1 MENSAT
7 NGIAGMF
14 SSVPQVFA
22 FGLTG
27 VVLVLAAF
35 FLIKSYWRMRGNTA
49 FNSYQLG
56 VVAPV
61 QYGDRGPEANE
72 DAFARRLEE
81 LVEREETYEMSR
93 LLPQAHELGAI
104 KNAEFHTAPVL
115 AGNDVGVLGLIEEAV
130 QDTDSGFRVL
140 VNASLE
146 KMVDMDDHRTR
157 NRATR
162 LSMAGITLKFAVVDR
177 FGRLVMAIDHMGE
190 APLER
195 QENIART
202 VVIEV
207 LRKAGVWYLEVP
219 FHYSAANA
227 RAQIIAVLRG
237 KAAVQVVAEEV
248 A

>member
-1 MENSAT
+1 MESSAT
-7 NGIAGMF
+7 DGIAGMF
-14 SSVPQVFA
+14 GNVPQVFA
-22 FGLTG
+22 LGLTG
-27 VVLVLAAF
+27 VVLVLAGV
-35 FLIKSYWRMRGNTA
+35 FLIKSYWRMRGDTA

-61 QYGDRGPEANE
+61 QYGDRGSEANE
-72 DAFARRLEE
+72 DAFARRLDE
-81 LVEREETYEMSR
+81 LVEREENYEMSK

-115 AGNDVGVLGLIEEAV
+115 AGHDVGVLGLIEEVA
-130 QDTDSGFRVL
+130 QELDSGFRVL

-146 KMVDMDDHRTR
+146 KMVDMEDHRTR
-157 NRATR
+157 SRAAR
-162 LSMAGITLKFAVVDR
+162 LSMAGITLKFSVVDR
-177 FGRLVMAIDHMGE
+177 FGRLVMAIEHMGE
-190 APLER
+190 VPLER

-227 RAQIIAVLRG
+227 RAQITAVLRG
-237 KAAVQVVAEEV
+237 KAAVQHVREDVA
-248 A
+248 